1 MLKITKLEAGYG
13 KAKVLKGIDLQMSD
27 GEFVSIIGANGS
39 GKSTLLK
46 SICGLIKP
54 TGGRIEFKG
63 TKINDMDSSQIIS
76 QGITLCPE
84 GRMLVG
90 TLTVQEN
97 IKVGAYLRKEDVS
110 EDLKLVYTMFPIL
123 SDRKHQQA
131 RTMSGGEQQMVAIA
145 RAIMG
150 KPKLLIVD
158 EVTLGLA
165 PIVVKEIGKKLSEL
179 HKMGISILLVEQNAR
194 LALTLAE
201 RCYVMEFGSI
211 VREGLSKELLSD
223 QSVKESYLGV

>member
-13 KAKVLKGIDLQMSD
+13 KAKVLKGVDLQMSD
-27 GEFVSIIGANGS
+27 GEFVSIIGANGA

-63 TKINDMDSSQIIS
+63 TIINDMDSSQIIS